1 MIQSVLETALEVT
14 HCLSVFC
21 IKRQREPSA
30 FSFSAKIPLLS
41 PKLPISA
48 QTCLNYINMNRL
60 SVTSKMHTLVGRGGG
75 GGEIP
80 SSTLGDRSTY
90 NSWAFSPGLG
100 PSLGGMFSAACYNS
114 FVFEVVRPKF
124 CTGVGCSKNSSGER

>member
-30 FSFSAKIPLLS
+30 FSFSAKTPLLS

-48 QTCLNYINMNRL
+48 QTCLNYININININRR
-60 SVTSKMHTLVGRGGG
+60 SVTLKMHTLVRGGG
-75 GGEIP
+75 KEIP
-80 SSTLGDRSTY
+80 GSTLDDRSTY
-90 NSWAFSPGLG
+90 NPWAFSPGLE
-100 PSLGGMFSAACYNS
+100 PTLGGGGCFQPPAITPSS
-114 FVFEVVRPKF
+114 LKF
-124 CTGVGCSKNSSGER
+124 TTQILHRGRV